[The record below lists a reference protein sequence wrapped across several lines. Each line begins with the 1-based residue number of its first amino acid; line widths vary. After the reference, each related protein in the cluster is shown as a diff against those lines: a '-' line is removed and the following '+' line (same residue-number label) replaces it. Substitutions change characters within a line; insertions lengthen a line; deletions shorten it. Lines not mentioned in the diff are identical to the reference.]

1 MHFGI
6 RPWEYDLLTISQFYA
21 LCKACDEISKKASD

>member
-6 RPWEYDLLTISQFYA
+6 RPWEYDLLTIGQFYA
-21 LCKACDEISKKASD
+21 LCDACDEIAKKAPA